1 MKYSVFV
8 ILAGCLWGLI
18 SIFIEIMNEAGF
30 TSMQCVALRAVFT
43 VIILFL
49 YILISDRSKFK
60 IRIRHI
66 PCFLGTGILSIVFFN
81 FCYFRCI
88 ELTGSA
94 AVPALLM
101 YTAPVF
107 VMLLSAVFF
116 RERITIHKV
125 IAMCLTF
132 VGLGIVTGAF
142 TGGAGVSMAAILYGL
157 GAGLGYALYSIFGK
171 IVADK
176 YDPVTITFYTFLIA
190 AIASIPL
197 SGVAVNLQPLADTK
211 VFLTAIIG
219 LALVSTVLPFLFY
232 TKGLAGIEAGKA
244 SILATVEPVM
254 AAIVGAVYFHEEFT
268 VSKVLGILL
277 VLAAIVYLN
286 IGGRRSTKKR

>member
-107 VMLLSAVFF
+107 VMLLSAIFF

-254 AAIVGAVYFHEEFT
+254 AAVVGAVYFHEEFT